1 MSNSWY
7 NWNSSRLVFQ
17 NLQHTCGKHWSCHCL
32 PNIKNRLECVST
44 EHSLQNNLFFLIIPL
59 CPVFLDSK
67 SGENIQVAP
76 GERNGPGIQERGLA
90 PAVPPEPCIATL
102 LLSCPHFKPLRTEW
116 THRCLLERFGTAR
129 GDVRAPC
136 CSIDRALC
144 LNMSSLQHCTVACI
158 QLLRLIDMC
167 LSDPCGSS
175 LSCSPAP
182 CSRAFS
188 PEAGGS
194 HGI

>member
-1 MSNSWY
+1 MVK
-7 NWNSSRLVFQ
+7 LEEFQ
-17 NLQHTCGKHWSCHCL
+17 NSFPNLQCGITLVSFSCPCL
-32 PNIKNRLECVST
+32 PNITSPLECVST

-90 PAVPPEPCIATL
+90 PAVPPEPCITTL
-102 LLSCPHFKPLRTEW
+102 LLPCPHLPRTEW
-116 THRCLLERFGTAR
+116 TQRCPPERFGTAR

-144 LNMSSLQHCTVACI
+144 LNMSSL
-158 QLLRLIDMC
+158 
-167 LSDPCGSS
+167 
-175 LSCSPAP
+175 
-182 CSRAFS
+182 
-188 PEAGGS
+188 
-194 HGI
+194 